1 MVQPR
6 SEKNKGYIILISIL
20 IIGAV
25 GTAIAVSVLLLGIA
39 QARTSLTLDQ
49 SNEAMGLADACSED
63 ALWQIRNDDIFT
75 GAISYDY
82 GDERTCDYTVANT
95 GGENRTIQTTAHVK
109 DVTRKSEI
117 LISQID
123 PEITVDSWLDVG
135 DF

>member
-6 SEKNKGYIILISIL
+6 SGKNKGYIILISIL

-63 ALWQIRNDDIFT
+63 ALWQIRNDDTFT

-95 GGENRTIQTTAHVK
+95 GGENRTIQTTAQVK

-123 PEITVDSWLDVG
+123 PEIIVDSWLDVG